1 MTIYGWRYKTFIR
14 GSLPLAALML
24 LGPWL
29 SAWGD
34 APGADPAPGSVPPT
48 EAPAA
53 ATAVAAAQPWHP
65 MLLAAQYN
73 SIHQHLDSFDAKYSG
88 PLSFPATSD
97 DETSQTAGA
106 YFGMAMPSHWAAY
119 LDLERYLGGGVGNA
133 SGLASPTDGDVVRA
147 GNGLPKDAYIARAYV
162 EYLQPLGGDSISV
175 ERAQDQLPGEV
186 PTSALLFKVG
196 KMSVVDDFDQN
207 RYANNTRTQFETW
220 ALINNGAYDY
230 AADTRGYTGGLV
242 FGYLQPTWSLKFG
255 LYRMSQRANQEAL
268 EWPLARA
275 HGDNLELDLMPNG
288 SGTVLRFLIYRNV
301 ARMGIY
307 QEAIDRAKAS
317 GGTPDITAD
326 DTDGRQK
333 HGFGFNL
340 EQPLADGG
348 DSGVFLRLGWDDG
361 QTETFEFTEVDR
373 TLSFGGQLSGTH
385 WGREDDRL
393 GVAMAINGISA
404 VHQRYLELGGC
415 GFELCDGA
423 LNYGHEE
430 VLEAYYRFQLGSYA
444 QLSPDIQYF
453 QNPGYNRDRGP
464 ARVYGLRL
472 HLQY

>member
-1 MTIYGWRYKTFIR
+1 MIYGRKYQTFVR
-14 GSLPLAALML
+14 GTLPLAALML

-34 APGADPAPGSVPPT
+34 ASGLDPAPGTAPPT

-53 ATAVAAAQPWHP
+53 ATAEPWVP
-65 MLLAAQYN
+65 LLLAAQYN

-88 PLSFPATSD
+88 PLSFPPTGD

-106 YFGMAMPSHWAAY
+106 YFGMAMPRHWAAY

-133 SGLASPTDGDVVRA
+133 SGLGSPTNGDVVRA

-162 EYLQPLGGDSISV
+162 EYLRPLGGDSISV
-175 ERAQDQLPGEV
+175 GRAQDQLPGEV
-186 PTSALLFKVG
+186 PTSALLFKAG

-207 RYANNTRTQFETW
+207 RYANNTRSQFETW

-242 FGYLQPTWSLKFG
+242 FGYLQPAWSLKFG
-255 LYRMSQRANQEAL
+255 LYRMSQQANQEAL
-268 EWPLARA
+268 EWPLTRA
-275 HGDNLELDLMPNG
+275 HGDNLELDLSPNG

-317 GGTPDITAD
+317 GGTPDVAAD
-326 DTDGRQK
+326 ETDGRQK
-333 HGFGFNL
+333 HGFGFSL

-348 DSGVFLRLGWDDG
+348 DTGVFLRLGWNDG

-373 TLSFGGQLSGTH
+373 TLSIGGQLSGAH

-393 GVAMAINGISA
+393 GVALVIDGISA
-404 VHQRYLELGGC
+404 VHQRYLEQGGC
-415 GFELCDGA
+415 GFELCDGT

-430 VLEAYYRFQLGSYA
+430 VLEAYYRVQLGSYA
-444 QLSPDIQYF
+444 QLSPDVQYF